1 MCAVPSADGAWVGW
15 DFGCRRGRSLGH
27 NVEWMRWPIGRSLG
41 AGGRWD
47 VILGCSGEIAGMR
60 CWGAGD
66 DDRSV
71 IESDIISNE
80 REDLLATLWGAGSSW
95 DATFGSRGKI
105 IAGMRRGR
113 DERARRPLSALEARG
128 YSSVAFWKQFG

>member
-1 MCAVPSADGAWVGW
+1 MVRGW
-15 DFGCRRGRSLGH
+15 GGIFGCRRGRSLGH

-47 VILGCSGEIAGMR
+47 VILGCSGDDRWDAL
-60 CWGAGD
+60 CWGAGA

-95 DATFGSRGKI
+95 DATFGCRGKI

-113 DERARRPLSALEARG
+113 DERARRPLSALEAG
-128 YSSVAFWKQFG
+128 GCSSVAFWKQFG